1 MAMFI
6 TFERRRRWIGTS
18 ISRSF
23 NIFVNDSQEL
33 SKTPKALIDTL
44 INLTSS
50 YDDDSE
56 ATRGRYLFNL
66 RSLFALR
73 LLSKPTVSS
82 TIYKNFLR
90 LLCNI
95 RSGLDVFPLIK
106 LGDGKEGKSA

>member
-1 MAMFI
+1 MAIFI
-6 TFERRRRWIGTS
+6 IFQRRRRWIDTS

-23 NIFVNDSQEL
+23 NIFINDSQDL

-82 TIYKNFLR
+82 TIYKNLLR

-95 RSGLDVFPLIK
+95 RSGLNVCPLIK

>member
-1 MAMFI
+1 MAIFI

-23 NIFVNDSQEL
+23 NIFVNDSQDL

-66 RSLFALR
+66 RSLFIIIIIVIIIIITSFFIGAVADSGKL
-73 LLSKPTVSS
+73 VSMV
-82 TIYKNFLR
+82 R
-90 LLCNI
+90 
-95 RSGLDVFPLIK
+95 
-106 LGDGKEGKSA
+106 

>member
-23 NIFVNDSQEL
+23 NIFVNDSQDL

-82 TIYKNFLR
+82 TIYNNNTNNNYYCYSWEFLVH
-90 LLCNI
+90 I
-95 RSGLDVFPLIK
+95 IP
-106 LGDGKEGKSA
+106 SAS